1 MGFSALDETMPAVRK
16 CEENLTGQNRSA
28 AVIVGGGAEPGRE
41 LVLHH
46 AILFFVLPQP
56 PAVSRNERNN
66 GSGLYNHTPFESAFN
81 ADSNGVWL

>member
-1 MGFSALDETMPAVRK
+1 MGFSALDETINARRQKIRK
-16 CEENLTGQNRSA
+16 NTAQASSCDS
-28 AVIVGGGAEPGRE
+28 GGGAEPGRE

-66 GSGLYNHTPFESAFN
+66 GSGLCNHTPFESALN
-81 ADSNGVWL
+81 AGWGGVWL